1 MMFLLSAM
9 LLLTGISAFSQKYK
23 TFADTAKL
31 NKEYIEVSNDI
42 VTLTAKLTVAQNDL
56 QAYQNKAN
64 AAASDAQNAMVKSS
78 DQASKSVDGDVGD
91 AKKARRKAKKAVREA
106 KDANHASNNLK
117 DQDKKIASLKSQLL
131 KKQDRLQ
138 ELEKMRTN
146 IQNIPQ

>member
-1 MMFLLSAM
+1 M

-23 TFADTAKL
+23 TVADTAKL